1 MFLDKKIFLLELTI
15 PFETN
20 LEAAHSRKSEKSM
33 PLLSPTSALSLSTV
47 RSFLL
52 LRFDQ
57 EASSR
62 SPTSTLL
69 FPSFLQSRLFIRNA
83 FAPTFTAL
91 LPCGLTLFSAL
102 GQIPPGFHR
111 HFLSWLL
118 PLDPFFFLLQDP
130 LGDASPSFFSI
141 PLFPLL
147 VGYPFFRIFAF
158 SPIFIIVQHAWR
170 LTRGRICTQ

>member
-20 LEAAHSRKSEKSM
+20 LEAAHSRKSEKYASPFSDLSSFSLYRPELFTIEVGSRGFVSKSNLDTLVSLLPAKSSVHPKRLRSYLYRLATLWSYSIFRSRSDPSWISP
-33 PLLSPTSALSLSTV
+33 PLLV
-47 RSFLL
+47 M
-52 LRFDQ
+52 
-57 EASSR
+57 ASS
-62 SPTSTLL
+62 
-69 FPSFLQSRLFIRNA
+69 
-83 FAPTFTAL
+83 
-91 LPCGLTLFSAL
+91 
-102 GQIPPGFHR
+102 
-111 HFLSWLL
+111 SWSV
-118 PLDPFFFLLQDP
+118 FLLQDP

-147 VGYPFFRIFAF
+147 VGYPFFRIFVF